1 VCLQG
6 APYTALSHASAAYFW
21 KLDGFERWPPNVIDV
36 TIPRGREL
44 RPPSGVVVHSSR
56 TLRPKYF
63 RYRKGTAVT
72 SVQRTLIDLAG
83 TLDDTK
89 LDVALDSAL
98 RANRGLE
105 PLLTQVVSQLSPNA
119 YPGLS
124 TLREMLVDRQVTD
137 SALEVEVRRLVWA
150 ADMPQPIVHFNV
162 FAGDR
167 WIGEVDF
174 AFPELKICIPAHSL
188 LHHTKAKRFYRDQEQ
203 TSELVAA
210 GWHPLPTTKR
220 DVLRHPLRFI
230 ERLRQT
236 RALAAARVAREGPG
250 EGRPAPY

>member
-1 VCLQG
+1 M
-6 APYTALSHASAAYFW
+6 
-21 KLDGFERWPPNVIDV
+21 
-36 TIPRGREL
+36 
-44 RPPSGVVVHSSR
+44 
-56 TLRPKYF
+56 
-63 RYRKGTAVT
+63 T

-105 PLLTQVVSQLSPNA
+105 PLLTQVVSQLTPNA

-150 ADMPQPIVHFNV
+150 ADMPQPMHFNV

-174 AFPELKICIPAHSL
+174 RSCHAQRS
-188 LHHTKAKRFYRDQEQ
+188 T
-203 TSELVAA
+203 
-210 GWHPLPTTKR
+210 PTQQSGT
-220 DVLRHPLRFI
+220 
-230 ERLRQT
+230 T
-236 RALAAARVAREGPG
+236 AARRPKQTAVPSKPNRGAAPIRAGNKQARATAEQEGPHCTA
-250 EGRPAPY
+250 GRSAPRRSP